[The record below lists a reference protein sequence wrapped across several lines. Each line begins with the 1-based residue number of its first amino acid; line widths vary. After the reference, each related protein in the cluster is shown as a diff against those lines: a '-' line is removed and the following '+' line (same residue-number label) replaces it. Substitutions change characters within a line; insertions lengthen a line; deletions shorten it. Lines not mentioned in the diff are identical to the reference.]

1 MRLSARRGFTLI
13 ELLVVIAIIAILI
26 GLLLPAVQ
34 KVREAAARMKCS
46 NNLKQVALGM
56 HNYHDANL
64 MFMPG
69 DAATGSY
76 GTWQTYILPFIE
88 QDNLFRLYVNLGNTN
103 LTPTNYSY
111 SQNVNLQVTS
121 ARISSL
127 TCPSDTPN
135 APLPATFNGVTY
147 NMTNHNY
154 VANFGN
160 TTRTRLAE
168 WPTGSGNF
176 FGGAPFKF
184 ENWTPATTTRNTG
197 STILSMTDGSSNTLM
212 AAEVI
217 QGRGGDL
224 RGFTWWGPAAGF
236 NTVWTPNSSV
246 SDQYQVAGYCTDE
259 PLQLLPCKAPTPNPN
274 PVIIVAR
281 SRHTGGVNGA
291 MGDGSVRF
299 FQNSIDLNTW
309 RALGTSTG
317 GEVTAT
323 P

>member
-1 MRLSARRGFTLI
+1 MRLSVRRGFTLI

-34 KVREAAARMKCS
+34 KVREAASRMKCS

-64 MFMPG
+64 EFMPG
-69 DAATGSY
+69 DAATGNF
-76 GTWQTYILPFIE
+76 GTWQMYILPYIE

-103 LTPTNYSY
+103 LSPTNYSY

-135 APLPATFNGVTY
+135 APRTVSFAGVAY
-147 NMTNHNY
+147 PMTNHNY

-160 TTRTRLAE
+160 TSRVRTAE
-168 WPTGSGNF
+168 WPIGSGNF
-176 FGGAPFKF
+176 FRGAPFKF
-184 ENWTPATTTRNTG
+184 EAWVPATTSRKTN

-217 QGRGGDL
+217 QGRTADL
-224 RGFTWWGPAAGF
+224 RGFSWWGPGAGF
-236 NTVWTPNSSV
+236 NSAWAPNSTNP
-246 SDQYQVAGYCTDE
+246 DQYQTASDCTNE
-259 PLQLLPCKAPTPNPN
+259 PQQLLPCSAPNSPNVV
-274 PVIIVAR
+274 VITAR
-281 SRHTGGVNGA
+281 SRHTGGVNAA

-299 FQNSIDLNTW
+299 WQNSIDLNTW
-309 RALGTSTG
+309 RALGTSQG
-317 GEVTAT
+317 GEVINVQ
-323 P
+323 

>member
-1 MRLSARRGFTLI
+1 MRPSVRRGFTLI

-34 KVREAAARMKCS
+34 KVREAASRMKCS

-69 DAATGSY
+69 DAATGGF
-76 GTWQTYILPFIE
+76 GTWQMYILPFIE

-103 LTPTNYSY
+103 LAPTNYQY

-135 APLPATFNGVTY
+135 APLSAAFNGVTY

-160 TTRTRLAE
+160 TTRVRTAE
-168 WPTGSGNF
+168 WPAGSGNLF
-176 FGGAPFKF
+176 MGAPFKF
-184 ENWTPATTTRNTG
+184 ENWTPITVSRNTN

-217 QGRGGDL
+217 QGRGADL
-224 RGFTWWGPAAGF
+224 RGFSWWGPGAGF
-236 NTVWTPNSSV
+236 NTAWAPNSTNP
-246 SDQYQVAGYCTDE
+246 DQYQFASQCTNE
-259 PLQLLPCKAPTPNPN
+259 PLQLLPCSAPNSPNFV
-274 PVIIVAR
+274 VITAR
-281 SRHTGGVNGA
+281 SRHTGGVNAA
-291 MGDGSVRF
+291 MGDGSVKF
-299 FQNSIDLNTW
+299 LLNSIDLPTW
-309 RALGTSTG
+309 RALGTSQG
-317 GEVTAT
+317 GEVVAT